1 MIEKYVDQEELRR
14 LLAHLAAILTLLMI
28 GGLFATIVVPG
39 LRNANKPETQT
50 PVSPAVGE
58 PGWLNP
64 AEYPPERGKLIPP
77 VDPQT
82 LIKVSPELL
91 ARGKELFSANC
102 VQCHGELGHGDG
114 PGGANL
120 NPPPRNFAS
129 PNGWTNG
136 YDLPSMYKT
145 LSEGVKGT
153 SMAAF
158 DYLSKKDRMSVLHY
172 VQSLGAF
179 PHGTGNPQ
187 ALAALTKELG
197 SAGEKTPNKIPVSM
211 AMAKLVSECQSP
223 APFTIA
229 ANDSSQEAQIL
240 RRMIVDTDRA
250 ATTLSGSNLWRS
262 GLNELAA
269 TLIPDAEANGFS
281 TDVATLNSSEWK
293 TLQEAILKKFEG
305 EARQRVTM

>member
-1 MIEKYVDQEELRR
+1 MIERYVDQEDLRR
-14 LLAHLAAILTLLMI
+14 LLAHLAAILTVLMI
-28 GGLFATIVVPG
+28 GALFATIVAPG

-50 PVSPAVGE
+50 PVSPVIGE

-82 LIKVSPELL
+82 LIDASPELL

-102 VQCHGELGHGDG
+102 VQCHGELGRGDG

-136 YDLPSMYKT
+136 YDLPSMYKSI
-145 LSEGVKGT
+145 SEGIKDT

-158 DYLSKKDRMSVLHY
+158 DYLSKKDRMSVIHY
-172 VQSLGAF
+172 EQSLGAF
-179 PHGTGNPQ
+179 VHGTGSP
-187 ALAALTKELG
+187 AAMEALTKELG

-211 AMAKLVSECQSP
+211 AMAKLASEYQ
-223 APFTIA
+223 APTPLAIA
-229 ANDSSQEAQIL
+229 ANDSSQEMAVL
-240 RRMIVDTDRA
+240 RRAIVDPGRA
-250 ATTLSGSNLWRS
+250 ARAFADFNLSRP
-262 GLNELAA
+262 GLSELAA
-269 TLIPDAEANGFS
+269 TLIPDAPANGFS
-281 TDVATLNSSEWK
+281 VDLATLSASEWK
-293 TLQEAILKKFEG
+293 TLQGAILKRLGKTVEG
-305 EARQRVTM
+305 KR